1 MKPKNT
7 SGKTKKKE
15 NKQVLQPWIL
25 GLVIVQL
32 IISAFIILP
41 MSGNNNDSSID
52 NTQIEEISEKVE
64 RLDSFF
70 ASNAPGYG
78 DGSTAQPPSQGSAP
92 SGQKVEVSA
101 DDDPWL
107 GSEDA
112 KVTVI
117 EFSDYQC
124 PFCRKYWTE
133 SYPQLKE
140 EYIDTGKIKYV
151 FRDFPL
157 GFHPSATLASVAGN
171 CVAEQKG
178 NDGYFEFHDIA
189 FSEQAKQGQGTIQF
203 TEDDVMSW
211 VEQIDG
217 IDKTK
222 FDQCYNDPAQKAEVD
237 ADLAAGTQAGVS
249 GTPSFF
255 INGEM
260 LVGAQPYSVIKATI
274 EKALNE

>member
-7 SGKTKKKE
+7 SEKTKKKE

-41 MSGNNNDSSID
+41 TNGNNNSVD
-52 NTQIEEISEKVE
+52 NTQIDELSEKID
-64 RLDSFF
+64 RIDNFF
-70 ASNAPGYG
+70 ASNVQGYG
-78 DGSTAQPPSQGSAP
+78 DGSVAQPPGQAGAP
-92 SGQKVEVSA
+92 SGQKVEISA

-124 PFCRKYWTE
+124 PFCRKYWQE

-157 GFHPSATLASVAGN
+157 NFHPSATLASIAAN
-171 CVAEQKG
+171 CIGEQKG
-178 NDGYFEFHDIA
+178 NEGYFEYHDIVFA
-189 FSEQAKQGQGTIQF
+189 EQAKLGQNTIQF
-203 TEDDVMSW
+203 TEEDVFSW
-211 VEQIDG
+211 VEQIEG
-217 IDKTK
+217 IDQDK
-222 FDQCYNDPAQKAEVD
+222 FDICYNDPAQKAEVE
-237 ADLAAGTQAGVS
+237 ADFAAGAAAGVS

-255 INGEM
+255 INGKQ
-260 LVGAQPYSVIKATI
+260 LTGAQPYATIKAEI
-274 EKALNE
+274 DRALTE